1 MPATHASTYR
11 DALRGQKPRFFTS
24 SPIVRAAIL
33 RRSLRGVDSPFDRG
47 PLSSPCRREGAMRGQ
62 APYPALIPRPYG
74 PWQPKRATAHTATNL
89 VLLVIHHCCDSGSCW
104 IPRGSMPARAS
115 GELVHLPRDP
125 RWFGPVRLSGPYV
138 ISSEVRA
145 RWSLPVVQLPTTVG
159 RRKCPPALPIKTP
172 YPGFSGLRVFLW

>member
-11 DALRGQKPRFFTS
+11 DALRGQKPRFCTS
-24 SPIVRAAIL
+24 SPVVRAAIL
-33 RRSLRGVDSPFDRG
+33 RRFLRRVGSLFDRG
-47 PLSSPCRREGAMRGQ
+47 PLSSPHRREGAVRGQ
-62 APYPALIPRPYG
+62 APYSALIPWPYG

-89 VLLVIHHCCDSGSCW
+89 VLLDIRHCCDSGSCW

-145 RWSLPVVQLPTTVG
+145 RWSLPVV
-159 RRKCPPALPIKTP
+159 PATSRLVVRP
-172 YPGFSGLRVFLW
+172 S